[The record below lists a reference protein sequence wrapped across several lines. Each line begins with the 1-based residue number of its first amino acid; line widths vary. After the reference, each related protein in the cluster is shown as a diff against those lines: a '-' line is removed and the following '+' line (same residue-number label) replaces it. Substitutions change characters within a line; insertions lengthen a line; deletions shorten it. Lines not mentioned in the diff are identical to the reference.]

1 MPRVISWEQIV
12 GRGLRAL
19 RLETIR
25 SKILVFALLAT
36 LLPALS
42 TSSVFYFQNKRAITE
57 KISQDLQTASAQM
70 SNAMDLW
77 LKTHIYNLRIFSSS
91 VEVAGNLTRLNQGP
105 AVVRRVNDY
114 LASVR
119 AKFPDYE
126 VLVVLDPQG
135 RVLAGN
141 ARGPTDVP
149 LPEDWQSQAR
159 NDNQVV
165 GQPYRDASGKTVM
178 VLAYPLHIAAGARL
192 LGTLAVR
199 LNVRAAEEPLRR
211 FAPRA
216 PGRAYLVTEDGS
228 LIAAARVDHVEAL
241 RSKLDAATMR
251 ALAGRNGAAGEYRSI
266 DRTRV
271 VGTLQPAAALR
282 WAAVVETPSSEAFRQ
297 VSRLRNTTG
306 LILAS
311 LLVVLGLLGY
321 LLSVLIV
328 RPLNRLSSGAA
339 AVAAGH
345 LDVDVPVVGGGEVG
359 FLTQAFNNMVTRLRE
374 SRQELERLSVTDSLT
389 GLYNR
394 RYLMDT
400 LGNEV
405 RRCLRLKHSFS
416 VLMADVDHF
425 KHYNDAHGHLAGDEV
440 LRRVAAILR
449 ETAREVDTVARYGG
463 EEFFVL
469 LPETAAR
476 GAAEVAERIRV
487 RLAQEGF
494 AGGRVTISVGV
505 AEFPGHGDTPD
516 GLIAMADAA
525 LYQAKEE
532 GRDRVVRAGA
542 ARRSKEAKAN
552 EGD

>member
-1 MPRVISWEQIV
+1 VISWEQLV

-36 LLPALS
+36 LLPSLS

-77 LKTHIYNLRIFSSS
+77 LKNHIYNLRIFSSS
-91 VEVAGNLTRLNQGP
+91 VEVAGNLTHLNQGP
-105 AVVRRVNDY
+105 VVVRRVNDY

-141 ARGPTDVP
+141 ARGPADVP

-178 VLAYPLHIAAGARL
+178 VLAYPLHTGAGGRL

-216 PGRAYLVTEDGS
+216 PGRAYLLTEDGT
-228 LIAAARVDHVEAL
+228 LIAAARVDRVEAL
-241 RSKLDAATMR
+241 RTKLDLGTMR

-282 WAAVVETPSSEAFRQ
+282 WSAVVETPSAEAFRQ

-328 RPLNRLSSGAA
+328 RPLSRLSSGAA
-339 AVAAGH
+339 TVATGH
-345 LDVDVPVVGGGEVG
+345 LDVDLPVVGGGEVG
-359 FLTQAFNNMVTRLRE
+359 SLTQAFNNMVTRLRE
-374 SRQELERLSVTDSLT
+374 SRQALERLSVTDSLT

-405 RRCLRLKHSFS
+405 RRCLRLKHSFA
-416 VLMADVDHF
+416 VLMGDVDHF
-425 KHYNDAHGHLAGDEV
+425 KHYNDTHGHLAGDEV

-469 LPETAAR
+469 LPETTAR
-476 GAAEVAERIRV
+476 GAAEVADRIRG

-494 AGGRVTISVGV
+494 AGGKVTISVGV

-532 GRDRVVRAGA
+532 GRDRVVRAGTT
-542 ARRSKEAKAN
+542 RHSKETKEAK
-552 EGD
+552 EP